1 MDLFEKCYETNNA
14 KLMRD
19 AGLYLY
25 FHEMNSRQDAVVM
38 MEGKRKIMLGSNNYL
53 GLTSNPELVEVGIH
67 TLEKYGTGCG
77 GSRILNGTMELHTEL
92 ENEIASFLHKEDA
105 IVFAAGFQTNIGII
119 SSLVGLHD
127 YVISDKENHASIYD
141 GCRLSNG
148 KMLTYKHSD
157 MQDLEIQLQKVP
169 ETSGCL
175 IVTDGVFSM
184 GGDIAK
190 LPEICTLAKKYGA
203 RVMVDDAH
211 ALGVIGVGG
220 RGTASHFGLEDQ
232 VDIIMGT
239 LSKSLASIGG
249 YVAGD
254 AQVVD
259 YIKNQARSFMFA
271 TGLPP
276 VNTAIALAAL
286 RHIEAHPEIVQ
297 KLMDLAYY
305 ARESFRRKD
314 VPTIKSSTPII
325 PVLTYDTLGTLSKA
339 SKCFPNGVYIN
350 AVLPPACAEGMGLLR
365 ASCMAT
371 LTKPLIDEATDIIA
385 DVVLYDE

>member
-1 MDLFEKCYETNNA
+1 MDLFEKCYGNSNA
-14 KLMRD
+14 KMMREL
-19 AGLYLY
+19 GLYLY
-25 FHEMNSRQDAVVM
+25 FHEMNSRQDSVVM
-38 MEGKRKIMLGSNNYL
+38 MDGKRKIMLGSNNYL
-53 GLTSNPELVEVGIH
+53 GLTNNPELVEAGIH
-67 TLEKYGTGCG
+67 ALEKYGTGCG

-92 ENEIASFLHKEDA
+92 EKEIATFVHKDDA
-105 IVFAAGFQTNIGII
+105 IVFAAGFQTNVGII
-119 SSLVGLHD
+119 SSLVGIHD
-127 YVISDKENHASIYD
+127 YVINDKENHASIYD

-148 KMLTYKHSD
+148 KMLTYKHAD
-157 MQDLEIQLQKVP
+157 MQDLELQLQKVP

-184 GGDIAK
+184 EGDIAK
-190 LPEICTLAKKYGA
+190 LPEICALAKKYGA

-249 YVAGD
+249 YVAGN
-254 AQVVD
+254 AQVID
-259 YIKNQARSFMFA
+259 YIKNQARSFVFA

-276 VNTAIALAAL
+276 VNVAIALASL
-286 RHIEAHPEIVQ
+286 RHIEAHPELVQ
-297 KLMDLAYY
+297 HLNDMSHYV
-305 ARESFRRKD
+305 RESLRRKE

-325 PVLTYDTLGTLSKA
+325 PILTYDAIGTLTKA
-339 SKCFPNGVYIN
+339 KKCFDNGVYIN
-350 AVLPPACAEGMGLLR
+350 AVLPPACAEGMGRLR

-385 DVVLYDE
+385 DIVLYGD